1 MADLPERDLSWLLDM
16 LLSAQDAEKFTHGM
30 NKAEF
35 LDSDL
40 HQSAVIRALEVLGEA
55 AGRVSRETV
64 NALPEIPWQD
74 VTGMR
79 HRLIHDYFDVD
90 LELVWEE
97 PLSWT
102 QTAMVQTISYTE
114 SPRSPRIGCS
124 WRASTTMGRS

>member
-16 LLSAQDAEKFTHGM
+16 LLSAQDAEKFTHGI

-64 NALPEIPWQD
+64 AALPEIPWQD

-79 HRLIHDYFDVD
+79 HRLIHDYFDVN
-90 LELVWEE
+90 LELVWEV
-97 PLSWT
+97 
-102 QTAMVQTISYTE
+102 VQDEIPSLIKALE
-114 SPRSPRIGCS
+114 RLVPPEDEGSQ
-124 WRASTTMGRS
+124 

>member
-40 HQSAVIRALEVLGEA
+40 HQSAAIRTLEVLGEA

-64 NALPEIPWQD
+64 DALPEIPWQD

-90 LELVWEE
+90 LELVW
-97 PLSWT
+97 
-102 QTAMVQTISYTE
+102 QVVQDEIPSLIKTLD
-114 SPRSPRIGCS
+114 RIVPPEDGGS
-124 WRASTTMGRS
+124 Q